1 MAAWRQR
8 SVSALIC
15 LGLGVLAFVQSP
27 GLVTVD
33 TKLDLTENPLGWFA
47 RAAHLWNDQAGFGQ
61 VENQAYGYFFPM
73 GPFFL
78 AGHELG
84 VPAWV
89 VQRLWTALVLIVAYL
104 GMRRLARALGIG
116 DEASRHVAGLAWALA
131 PRIITTI
138 GPISF
143 ESLSM
148 ALLPWCLLPLVS
160 AGRTARGGAAGS
172 RGDTPPWRPAAV
184 SALVVFAMG
193 GANGSVVLAVLVAPL
208 LWLLAGAR
216 DRWGRRLLA
225 WWLGFVTLAI
235 AWWLIPL
242 LATSRYVAP
251 FLERS
256 EPAWVTSSRVSVWQ
270 ALRGADHWVGGI
282 FTHAEPWWPA
292 AWYVYGNQL
301 GIVATAAVALLGFA
315 GLLRRDLPRRPFWL
329 ALAGLGLLALTIG
342 YAGRYGAWYDAPGRQ
357 LLDGPLA
364 AFRNVHKFDPLLRLP
379 IVLGLAH
386 LLTVARAAL
395 VRATLAGYRRLR
407 SRGLSAGSGLG
418 VARGLAQGTAL
429 VGLAAVLVAAGP
441 AFTGALRTGPGFP
454 AIPGYWR
461 EAATWLATQAHG
473 TAYLAPGA
481 GFGEYTWGRAYD
493 DPLQP
498 LAKAPW
504 AVRTQVPMGQ
514 AGGVRWMDEVE
525 RVLASG
531 QGSPAL
537 GEFLARAGVS
547 HLVVRNDLEW
557 WRTGTARPAVVHQS
571 LARSTGVHRVAS
583 FGPESG
589 RAPRD
594 PVELLGYDVDPGY
607 PAVEIFAVT
616 PSQGLVSL
624 VDAASVAAVTG
635 GPESLLPLLEDGLV
649 GVGTPVVLAGDGQ
662 GPPATRWLSTD
673 GLQRRE
679 VNIGRVHD
687 AQSATMTATE
697 PYRLVRPVQPYELFP
712 AGHQT
717 VAGYDAATAILA
729 SSSEGYADSF
739 GPTREEHQP
748 YAAFD
753 GDPDTYWKSSVFGSP
768 VGEWLEIQLDRPAPV
783 DHVTVHLAADP
794 LIGHAV
800 RQVVVTTDAGTSV
813 HTLTDPGQ
821 PQQLPTRAGR
831 TGRVRLTVVAMV
843 DPGYAQVAV
852 RELTVPGVAVRRTLR
867 LPDDPP
873 ASLPDDV
880 LDGVSLRQ
888 DPPRYACVDVAGGVR
903 CDPALAAGVDSTAL
917 DRVLTVRA
925 PARFTVEAAALPR
938 PGAGLAALVAPTAG
952 ALSVV
957 GSSTFSGDPAVA
969 ASNAVDGDPATAWVT
984 EGFDEHPT
992 LRYRWRGR
1000 TRIDKLELEVA
1011 GYPAAAAPREAVLVS
1026 PAGTRRLTLRGSGTY
1041 PFPALVT
1048 DQVSVELGAVSGV
1061 ASTDPVTGVRSP
1073 LPVGVAE
1080 LTFPALAGRAG
1091 TRSEADPLDLRCGS
1105 GPALSV
1111 DGRSVPT
1118 RVAGTVG
1125 DLVHHRP
1132 VTVVPCAGPIQLR
1145 PGEHRVQVLPT
1156 AALVP
1161 VAATLRR
1168 TDGPTPASADR
1179 SGAVQVRSWGPAD
1192 RMVEVRPGSR
1202 SILVVRQN
1210 FSTGWEATLD
1220 GQRLR
1225 PVRMDGW
1232 LQGWVVPEGLGG
1244 EVRMTFRPDRAYR
1257 IGLLAGGVG
1266 VLVLVL
1272 LNLGHLLAALR
1283 ARRRRPGPLATQ
1295 PRPLGGRH
1303 EAPRRADYP
1312 ADAPWLRWVL
1322 PVAVLLI
1329 GGLAG
1334 AVAVA
1339 AAAVTVL
1346 LGTLL
1351 LRVLRPL
1358 RPTMSVAL
1366 PALGCLLA
1374 AGILAVTV
1382 DGPTGDRVQLL
1393 SVIAVAGLAV
1403 GGVAEPRVRRRP
1415 LALPQQRPDEPVLDR
1430 APAPAAVPAR
1440 RALTDVASTRP
1451 ALTSAVPAGTA
1462 PASAAP
1468 ASTIPAS
1475 ATPASAI
1482 PASAIPASAT
1492 PASATPA
1499 GATPAGGELHQG
1511 GGEDGR
1517 SGDEQRPADHAA
1529 DRRGPGEDDHDLAGR
1544 GPGRDHPA
1552 APVPASEAGGEED
1565 RDEREPAAEGGE
1577 PPGLRAVADE
1587 RPAAE
1592 HPHHQVA
1599 EERRTE
1605 REDQP
1610 GAADQGGAGEHGP
1623 QPPGTGAD
1631 AREDDN
1637 GYGLRQPERNLR
1649 HQ

>member
-1 MAAWRQR
+1 MAVWRNR

-33 TKLDLTENPLGWFA
+33 TKLDLTENPLGWLT

-84 VPAWV
+84 VPSWV
-89 VQRLWTALVLIVAYL
+89 VQRLWTTLVLVLAYL
-104 GMRRLARALGIG
+104 GMRALTRALGIS
-116 DEASRHVAGLAWALA
+116 DEASRHVAGLAWALS

-160 AGRTARGGAAGS
+160 PRRAPNDRTSGGRAE
-172 RGDTPPWRPAAV
+172 TPPWRPAAV

-216 DRWGRRLLA
+216 DRWGRRLLG
-225 WWLGFVTLAI
+225 WWLGFVALAI
-235 AWWLIPL
+235 AWWFIPL
-242 LATSRYVAP
+242 LASSRYVAP

-282 FTHAEPWWPA
+282 FTHDAPWWPA
-292 AWYVYGNQL
+292 AWYVLGNQA
-301 GIVATAAVALLGFA
+301 GVVATAAVALLGFA
-315 GLLRRDLPRRPFWL
+315 GLLRRDLPRRPVWL
-329 ALAGLGLLALTIG
+329 ALAGLGLAALTIG
-342 YAGRYGAWYDAPGRQ
+342 YAGRYGAWYDTQWRE

-418 VARGLAQGTAL
+418 VARGLAQSTAL
-429 VGLAAVLVAAGP
+429 LGLAAVLVAAGP
-441 AFTGALRTGPGFP
+441 AFTGQLRTGPGFP
-454 AIPGYWR
+454 AIPEYWR
-461 EAATWLATQAHG
+461 EAATWLAAQAGQAQAGQARG

-504 AVRTQVPMGQ
+504 AVRSQVPMGQ

-571 LARSTGVHRVAS
+571 LARSTGLHRVAS

-594 PVELLGYDVDPGY
+594 PVELVGYDVDPGY

-624 VDAASVAAVTG
+624 VDAAAVTAVTG

-649 GVGTPVVLAGDGQ
+649 GVDTPVVLAGDGQ

-712 AGHQT
+712 ARHQT
-717 VAGYDAATAILA
+717 VTGYDAATAILA

-739 GPTREEHQP
+739 GPTRNEHQP

-794 LIGHAV
+794 LLGHAV
-800 RQVVVTTDAGTSV
+800 RQVVVTTDAGTSI

-821 PQQLPTRAGR
+821 PQRLATKAGR

-852 RELTVPGVAVRRTLR
+852 RELTVPGVTVRRTLR

-888 DPPRYACVDVAGGVR
+888 EPPRYACVDVAGGAR
-903 CDPALAAGVDSTAL
+903 CDPALAAGMDSTTL
-917 DRVLTVRA
+917 DRTLTVRA

-938 PGAGLAALVAPTAG
+938 PGAAALLLPAPGAG
-952 ALSVV
+952 ALTVV

-969 ASNAVDGDPATAWVT
+969 ASNAVDGDPQTAWVT

-992 LRYRWRGR
+992 LRYRWRGK
-1000 TRIDKLELEVA
+1000 TKIDKLELQVA
-1011 GYPAAAAPREAVLVS
+1011 GYPVAAAPLSATLVS
-1026 PAGTRRLTLRGSGTY
+1026 PAGTRQLTLRGSGTY

-1048 DQVSVELGAVSGV
+1048 DQVTVELGAVSGV
-1061 ASTDPVTGVRSP
+1061 ASTDPVTGVRNP

-1080 LTFPALAGRAG
+1080 LAFPALAGRAG
-1091 TRSEADPLDLRCGS
+1091 ARSEADPLDLRCGS
-1105 GPALSV
+1105 GPELSI

-1125 DLVHHRP
+1125 DLVRHRP
-1132 VTVVPCAGPIQLR
+1132 VKVVACTGPVQVP
-1145 PGEHRVQVLPT
+1145 PGEHRIQVLPT

-1179 SGAVQVRSWGPAD
+1179 PGAVQVRSWGPVD
-1192 RMVEVRPGSR
+1192 RVVEVRPGSR
-1202 SILVVRQN
+1202 SILAVRQN
-1210 FSTGWEATLD
+1210 FSPGWEATLN
-1220 GQRLR
+1220 GQRLQ

-1244 EVRMTFRPDRAYR
+1244 EIRLTFPPDRTYR
-1257 IGLLAGGVG
+1257 IGLLAGGAG
-1266 VLVLVL
+1266 VLVLFLVG
-1272 LNLGHLLAALR
+1272 LGYLLAALR
-1283 ARRRRPGPLATQ
+1283 ARRGGERNGRDQRDPRDPSDPRIRRDPLMPQ

-1303 EAPRRADYP
+1303 EAPRRPDHP

-1322 PVAVLLI
+1322 PAAVLLI
-1329 GGLAG
+1329 GGSAGVGALA
-1334 AVAVA
+1334 V
-1339 AAAVTVL
+1339 AAVTVL
-1346 LGTLL
+1346 VGTLL

-1382 DGPTGDRVQLL
+1382 DSPTSDRVQLL

-1403 GGVAEPRVRRRP
+1403 SGVAEPRDRRRP
-1415 LALPQQRPDEPVLDR
+1415 LALPQQRLDEPVLER
-1430 APAPAAVPAR
+1430 VPAPAAVPAR
-1440 RALTDVASTRP
+1440 RALTGRALAEVGPTRL
-1451 ALTSAVPAGTA
+1451 ALTG
-1462 PASAAP
+1462 AAP
-1468 ASTIPAS
+1468 AGPD
-1475 ATPASAI
+1475 
-1482 PASAIPASAT
+1482 
-1492 PASATPA
+1492 
-1499 GATPAGGELHQG
+1499 LHQG
-1511 GGEDGR
+1511 GGEDGPG
-1517 SGDEQRPADHAA
+1517 GDEQRPADDAL
-1529 DRRGPGEDDHDLAGR
+1529 DRRGAGEDDHDLPYCGS
-1544 GPGRDHPA
+1544 GWEHPA
-1552 APVPASEAGGEED
+1552 ARVPAGEAGGEED
-1565 RDEREPAAEGGE
+1565 RDDREPAAEGGE
-1577 PPGLRAVADE
+1577 PPDLRGVADE
-1587 RPAAE
+1587 RLTAE
-1592 HPHHQVA
+1592 HPHHQA
-1599 EERRTE
+1599 TEERPTQ

-1610 GAADQGGAGEHGP
+1610 AAADQAGADEDGP
-1623 QPPGTGAD
+1623 QPPGAGAD
-1631 AREDDN
+1631 ASEDDD
-1637 GYGLRQPERNLR
+1637 GYGLRQPERHLR
-1649 HQ
+1649 GE

>member
-1 MAAWRQR
+1 
-8 SVSALIC
+8 
-15 LGLGVLAFVQSP
+15 
-27 GLVTVD
+27 
-33 TKLDLTENPLGWFA
+33 
-47 RAAHLWNDQAGFGQ
+47 
-61 VENQAYGYFFPM
+61 
-73 GPFFL
+73 
-78 AGHELG
+78 
-84 VPAWV
+84 
-89 VQRLWTALVLIVAYL
+89 
-104 GMRRLARALGIG
+104 
-116 DEASRHVAGLAWALA
+116 
-131 PRIITTI
+131 
-138 GPISF
+138 
-143 ESLSM
+143 
-148 ALLPWCLLPLVS
+148 
-160 AGRTARGGAAGS
+160 
-172 RGDTPPWRPAAV
+172 
-184 SALVVFAMG
+184 G

-225 WWLGFVTLAI
+225 WWLGFVALAI
-235 AWWLIPL
+235 AWWFIPL
-242 LATSRYVAP
+242 LAVSRYVAP

-292 AWYVYGNQL
+292 AWYVFGNQL

-315 GLLRRDLPRRPFWL
+315 GLLRRDLPRRPVWL

-342 YAGRYGAWYDAPGRQ
+342 YAGRYGAWYDAQWRQ

-395 VRATLAGYRRLR
+395 VRATVAGYRRLR
-407 SRGLSAGSGLG
+407 SRGLSTGSGLG
-418 VARGLAQGTAL
+418 VGHGLAQGAVL
-429 VGLAAVLVAAGP
+429 LGLAGVLVAAGP
-441 AFTGALRTGPGFP
+441 AFTGQLRSGPGFP
-454 AIPGYWR
+454 AIPGHWR
-461 EAATWLATQAHG
+461 EAATWLAGQAQG

-481 GFGEYTWGRAYD
+481 GFGEYTWGRTYD

-504 AVRTQVPMGQ
+504 AVRNQVPMGQ

-537 GEFLARAGVS
+537 GELLARAGVS
-547 HLVVRNDLEW
+547 HLVIRNDLEW

-571 LARSTGVHRVAS
+571 LERSTGLRRVAS

-594 PVELLGYDVDPGY
+594 PVELVGYDVDPGY

-624 VDAASVAAVTG
+624 VDAAAVTAVTG
-635 GPESLLPLLEDGLV
+635 GPESLLPLLEDGLIDV
-649 GVGTPVVLAGDGQ
+649 DTPVTLSGDRQ
-662 GPPATRWLSTD
+662 GLPATRWLTTD

-697 PYRLVRPVQPYELFP
+697 PYRLVRRVQPYDVFP

-739 GPTREEHQP
+739 GPTRNEHQP

-800 RQVVVTTDAGTSV
+800 RQVVVTTDAGTSI
-813 HTLTDPGQ
+813 HTLADPGQ
-821 PQQLPTRAGR
+821 PQRLETRAGR
-831 TGRVRLTVVAMV
+831 TGRVRLTVVGMA

-852 RELTVPGVAVRRTLR
+852 RELTVPGVTVRRTLR

-880 LDGVSLRQ
+880 LDGISLRQ

-938 PGAGLAALVAPTAG
+938 PGAGAAALRSPAPGAG
-952 ALSVV
+952 ALAVV

-969 ASNAVDGDPATAWVT
+969 ASNAVDGDPRTAWVT

-992 LRYRWRGR
+992 LRYQWRGK
-1000 TRIDKLELEVA
+1000 TKIDKLELRVA
-1011 GYPAAAAPREAVLVS
+1011 GYPAAAAPLSATLVS
-1026 PAGTRRLTLRGSGTY
+1026 PAGTRQLTLRGSGTY

-1048 DQVSVELGAVSGV
+1048 DQVAVELGAASRV
-1061 ASTDPVTGVRSP
+1061 ASTDPVTGARNP

-1080 LTFPALAGRAG
+1080 LTFPALGSRAG
-1091 TRSEADPLDLRCGS
+1091 ARSEADPLDLRCGF
-1105 GPALSV
+1105 GPALSI
-1111 DGRSVPT
+1111 DGRTVPT
-1118 RVAGTVG
+1118 RTAGTVG

-1132 VTVVPCAGPIQLR
+1132 VKVVACTGPIQV
-1145 PGEHRVQVLPT
+1145 PAGEHRIQLLPT

-1168 TDGPTPASADR
+1168 TDGPAPASADR
-1179 SGAVQVRSWGPAD
+1179 SSALRVRSWGPAD
-1192 RMVEVRPGSR
+1192 RVLEVLPGQR

-1210 FSTGWEATLD
+1210 FNAGWEATVD
-1220 GQRLR
+1220 GRRLE

-1244 EVRMTFRPDRAYR
+1244 EVRIAFRPDRAYR
-1257 IGLLAGGVG
+1257 IGLLAGGAG

-1272 LNLGHLLAALR
+1272 LNLGHLLATLR
-1283 ARRRRPGPLATQ
+1283 ERRERRDPLMPQ

-1303 EAPRRADYP
+1303 EAPPRPNHPGDE
-1312 ADAPWLRWVL
+1312 PWLRWVL

-1334 AVAVA
+1334 VVGLA
-1339 AAAVTVL
+1339 AAAITVV

-1351 LRVLRPL
+1351 LRMLRPM
-1358 RPTMSVAL
+1358 RPTLSVAL

-1382 DGPTGDRVQLL
+1382 DSPTGDRVQLL

-1403 GGVAEPRVRRRP
+1403 SGVAERRRP
-1415 LALPQQRPDEPVLDR
+1415 LVLPQQRLDEPVIER
-1430 APAPAAVPAR
+1430 VPAPAAVPAR
-1440 RALTDVASTRP
+1440 RALTDRALTDRAPTDVGSTRL
-1451 ALTSAVPAGTA
+1451 ALTGTA
-1462 PASAAP
+1462 PA
-1468 ASTIPAS
+1468 
-1475 ATPASAI
+1475 
-1482 PASAIPASAT
+1482 
-1492 PASATPA
+1492 
-1499 GATPAGGELHQG
+1499 GRDLHQG
-1511 GGEDGR
+1511 GGEDGPG
-1517 SGDEQRPADHAA
+1517 GDEQRPADDAL
-1529 DRRGPGEDDHDLAGR
+1529 DRRGAGEDDDDLPYCGS
-1544 GPGRDHPA
+1544 GWDDPA
-1552 APVPASEAGGEED
+1552 ARVATGEAGGEED
-1565 RDEREPAAEGGE
+1565 RDDREPAAEGGE
-1577 PPGLRAVADE
+1577 PPGLRGVADE

-1599 EERRTE
+1599 EERPTQ

-1610 GAADQGGAGEHGP
+1610 GAADQAGADEHGP

-1631 AREDDN
+1631 AREDHD
-1637 GYGLRQPERNLR
+1637 GYGLRQPERDLR
-1649 HQ
+1649 GE